1 MLLVV
6 EVLVGELL
14 AVDRLSAAP
23 VPAREIPTL
32 QHGSFKTYTCKT
44 GKARF

>member
-1 MLLVV
+1 MV

-23 VPAREIPTL
+23 VTAREIPTL
-32 QHGSFKTYTCKT
+32 QSSQFKNNYF
-44 GKARF
+44 AEM